1 MSIVLIVDD
10 DETARETLVAML
22 EGEGYEL
29 PLAKDGIAALRRLE
43 KLRPDLI
50 LLDIMMPG
58 MDGFEVCRRIRATP
72 ALAEV
77 PIIVLTALDD
87 QDSLLKAI
95 EAGADDFLSKPADRR
110 ELRARVRTITRLN
123 RYRTL
128 LEQRENI
135 RHMAERVVSAQEEE
149 RQRLSREL
157 HDDLGQ
163 ALTTHLLAL
172 RNLQEDLSVPVE
184 TMFERLQALYE
195 QSYEVS
201 VKIRRL
207 ARDLRPPVLD
217 ALGLKVA
224 MQTYCTEFTR
234 RTHLPVI
241 FEADDSL
248 PELQDMYNITLYR
261 ALQEALT
268 NVVKHAQA
276 SQVWVDLSM
285 EEDRVNL
292 TVQDNGVGFSEE
304 KSGANGIGLA
314 GLRERITIAGGT
326 LNISSAP
333 KRGTVLT
340 AQFPL
345 LKTDLKGFEGQE
357 AK

>member
-1 MSIVLIVDD
+1 MSTILIVDD
-10 DETARETLVAML
+10 NATARETLAAML
-22 EGEGYEL
+22 EGEDYDL
-29 PLAKDGIAALRRLE
+29 RMAKDGIQALQVLE
-43 KLRPDLI
+43 QLRPDLI

-72 ALAEV
+72 PLVEV

-87 QDSLLKAI
+87 RDSLLKAI

-110 ELRARVRTITRLN
+110 EIVARVRTITRLN

-128 LEQRENI
+128 MEQRENI
-135 RHMAERVVSAQEEE
+135 RHMAERVVVAQEEE

-172 RNLQEDLSVPVE
+172 RNLQEDLSIPVE
-184 TMFERLQALYE
+184 TMFERLQSLYE
-195 QSYEVS
+195 QSYEVL

-241 FEADDSL
+241 FEADASL
-248 PELQDMYNITLYR
+248 PELQDTYNITLYR

-276 SQVWVDLSM
+276 SRVWVDLSR
-285 EEDRVNL
+285 EEDMVNL
-292 TVQDNGVGFSEE
+292 TVQDNGIGFSEE

-314 GLRERITIAGGT
+314 GLHERITIAGGT
-326 LNISSAP
+326 LNINSTP
-333 KRGTVLT
+333 KHGTILT

-345 LKTDLKGFEGQE
+345 VN
-357 AK
+357 ANP

>member
-1 MSIVLIVDD
+1 MSLVLIVDD

-22 EGEGYEL
+22 EGEHYEL
-29 PLAKDGIAALRRLE
+29 QLAKDGLEALQMLE

-72 ALAEV
+72 PLAEM
-77 PIIVLTALDD
+77 PIILLTALDD
-87 QDSLLKAI
+87 RDSLLRGI

-110 ELRARVRTITRLN
+110 ELIARVRTITRLN

-128 LEQRENI
+128 MEQRENI
-135 RHMAERVVSAQEEE
+135 RHMAERVVAAQEEE

-163 ALTTHLLAL
+163 SLTTHLLAL
-172 RNLQEDLSVPVE
+172 RNLQEDLSIPVE

-241 FEADDSL
+241 FEADTALSKFPDI
-248 PELQDMYNITLYR
+248 YNITLYR

-276 SQVWVDLSM
+276 SQVWVDLSV
-285 EEDRVNL
+285 EEDTINL
-292 TVQDNGVGFSEE
+292 TVQDNGIGFSEE
-304 KSGANGIGLA
+304 KPKSNGIGLT

-326 LNISSAP
+326 LNISSTP
-333 KRGTVLT
+333 KHGTILT
-340 AQFPL
+340 AQLPL
-345 LKTDLKGFEGQE
+345 VNADPKGLLD
-357 AK
+357 

>member
-1 MSIVLIVDD
+1 MSTILIVDD
-10 DETARETLVAML
+10 DPTARETLVAML
-22 EGEGYEL
+22 DGENYDL
-29 PLAKDGIAALRRLE
+29 RLAKDGIQALELLE
-43 KLRPDLI
+43 QFQPDLI
-50 LLDIMMPG
+50 LLDVMMPG
-58 MDGFEVCRRIRATP
+58 MDGFEVCRRIRSTP
-72 ALAEV
+72 PLAEV
-77 PIIVLTALDD
+77 PILILTALDD
-87 QDSLLKAI
+87 RDSLLKGI
-95 EAGADDFLSKPADRR
+95 ESGADDFLSKPVDRR
-110 ELRARVRTITRLN
+110 ELTARVRTITRLN

-128 LEQRENI
+128 MEQRENI

-149 RQRLSREL
+149 RQRISREL

-172 RNLQEDLSVPVE
+172 RNLQEDLSLPVE
-184 TMFERLQALYE
+184 VMFERLQSLHD
-195 QSYEVS
+195 QSYEIL

-241 FEADDSL
+241 FEADADASL
-248 PELQDMYNITLYR
+248 LELPDTYNTTLYR

-276 SQVWVDLSM
+276 NQVWVDLSV
-285 EEDRVNL
+285 EDDRVNL
-292 TVQDNGVGFSEE
+292 TVQDNGIGLGKE
-304 KSGANGIGLA
+304 KSSSNGIGLA

-326 LNISSAP
+326 LNISSAA
-333 KRGTVLT
+333 KRGTVLS

-345 LKTDLKGFEGQE
+345 PDKRP
-357 AK
+357 